1 MAQNYNREME
11 KIIAEIKKSGA
22 KPKLLLHS
30 CCAPCSSSVLERLT
44 PYFDV
49 TVYYYN
55 PNLDSAEEFELRA
68 AEQCRLC
75 SQTGVEVVV
84 EPYDAQEFLS
94 AVIGHEDDAEGGARC
109 AICFALR
116 LNKTANVAKEKGF
129 DYWTTTL
136 TVSPLK
142 NAERL
147 NEIGNAIAQKV
158 GCKWLSSDF
167 KKKGGYLRS
176 TELSRQYELYRQNYC
191 GCVFSKRGR
200 PV

>member
-75 SQTGVEVVV
+75 AQTGVEVVV

-158 GCKWLSSDF
+158 GCK
-167 KKKGGYLRS
+167 
-176 TELSRQYELYRQNYC
+176 
-191 GCVFSKRGR
+191 CVDS
-200 PV
+200 

>member
-11 KIIAEIKKSGA
+11 KIVAEIKKSGSR
-22 KPKLLLHS
+22 PTLLLHS
-30 CCAPCSSSVLERLT
+30 CCAPCSSAVLERLT
-44 PYFDV
+44 PYFEV

-55 PNLDSAEEFELRA
+55 PNLDSAEEFNLRA
-68 AEQCRLC
+68 EEQRRLC
-75 SQTGVEVVV
+75 AETGIEAIVDTY
-84 EPYDAQEFLS
+84 EPQEFLN
-94 AVIGHEDDAEGGARC
+94 AVRGHEDAPEGGERC

-116 LNKTANVAKEKGF
+116 LNRTAELAKERGF

-142 NAERL
+142 NAEKL
-147 NEIGNAIAQKV
+147 NEIGGSIGQKT
-158 GCKWLSSDF
+158 GCKWLYSDF

-176 TELSRQYELYRQNYC
+176 TELSRQYGLYRQNYC
-191 GCVFSKRGR
+191 GCVFSKRGK